1 VLDRLN
7 KDPSSALVELKTVNA
22 DQAGWQTLYEQEYPR
37 LLRALMAIAGDEG
50 AAEDAVQEAFVRG
63 YKQGLATLERPGA
76 WLLVVATRV
85 LFRDGRRRLS
95 DVAVETVPAPR
106 DEIDFAIERAD
117 LLVALRQLPERQR
130 AVVVAR
136 YYYELSYEEIAKAF
150 AIRTGTVG
158 ATLSQAL
165 GRLRAAQAA
174 RQLVR
179 GALRP

>member
-1 VLDRLN
+1 VN
-7 KDPSSALVELKTVNA
+7 GESASWEA
-22 DQAGWQTLYEQEYPR
+22 LYEREYPR
-37 LLRALMAIAGDEG
+37 LLRALLAIGGDEG
-50 AAEDAVQEAFVRG
+50 AAEDAVQEAFVRA
-63 YKQGLATLERPGA
+63 YRQGLASLERPGA

-85 LFRDGRRRLS
+85 LFRDRRRRLS
-95 DVAVETVPAPR
+95 DVAVETLPASR

-136 YYYELSYEEIAKAF
+136 YYYDLSYEEIAKAF
-150 AIRTGTVG
+150 SIRTGTVG

-165 GRLRAAQAA
+165 AKLRAAQAA

-179 GALRP
+179 GALRS

>member
-1 VLDRLN
+1 MDGV
-7 KDPSSALVELKTVNA
+7 VA
-22 DQAGWQTLYEQEYPR
+22 DWEALYEREYPR
-37 LLRALMAIAGDEG
+37 LLRALLAIGGDEG
-50 AAEDAVQEAFVRG
+50 AAEDAVQEAFVRA
-63 YKQGLATLERPGA
+63 YKQGIETLERPGA

-85 LFRDGRRRLS
+85 LFGDQRRRVV
-95 DVAVETVPAPR
+95 DVAVETLPAAR

-117 LLVALRQLPERQR
+117 LLTALRQLPERQR

-136 YYYELSYEEIAKAF
+136 YYYDLSYEEIAKAF
-150 AIRTGTVG
+150 AIRSGTVG

-165 GRLRAAQAA
+165 GKLRAAQAA

>member
-1 VLDRLN
+1 M
-7 KDPSSALVELKTVNA
+7 SADAAWE
-22 DQAGWQTLYEQEYPR
+22 DLYEQEYPR
-37 LLRALMAIAGDEG
+37 LLRALTAIAGDEG
-50 AAEDAVQEAFVRG
+50 AAEDAVQEAFVRAL
-63 YKQGLATLERPGA
+63 KQGLASLDRPGA

-85 LFRDGRRRLS
+85 LFRDRRRRVT
-95 DVAVETVPAPR
+95 DVAVETLPIAR
-106 DEIDFAIERAD
+106 DDIDFAIERAD

-136 YYYELSYEEIAKAF
+136 YYYDLSYEEIAKAF
-150 AIRTGTVG
+150 AIRRGTVG

-165 GRLRAAQAA
+165 ARLRAAHAA

>member
-1 VLDRLN
+1 V
-7 KDPSSALVELKTVNA
+7 SADAAWE
-22 DQAGWQTLYEQEYPR
+22 DLYEHEYPR
-37 LLRALMAIAGDEG
+37 LLRALTAIAGDEG
-50 AAEDAVQEAFVRG
+50 AAEDAVQEAFVRAF
-63 YKQGLATLERPGA
+63 KQGLAALDRPGA

-85 LFRDGRRRLS
+85 LFRDRRRWPAV
-95 DVAVETVPAPR
+95 VAVETLPMGR

-117 LLVALRQLPERQR
+117 LLAALRQLPERQR

-136 YYYELSYEEIAKAF
+136 YYYDLSYEEIAKAF
-150 AIRTGTVG
+150 AIRSGTVG

-165 GRLRAAQAA
+165 AKLRAAQAA

>member
-1 VLDRLN
+1 V
-7 KDPSSALVELKTVNA
+7 SADAAWE
-22 DQAGWQTLYEQEYPR
+22 GLYEQEYPR
-37 LLRALMAIAGDEG
+37 LLRALIAIAGDEG
-50 AAEDAVQEAFVRG
+50 AAEDAVQEAFVRAF
-63 YKQGLATLERPGA
+63 KQGLASLDRPGA

-85 LFRDGRRRLS
+85 LFRDRRRRAT
-95 DVAVETVPAPR
+95 DIAVETLPIAR

-136 YYYELSYEEIAKAF
+136 YYYDLSYEEIAQAF

-165 GRLRAAQAA
+165 ARLRAAHAA

>member
-1 VLDRLN
+1 MSLDAAAWER
-7 KDPSSALVELKTVNA
+7 
-22 DQAGWQTLYEQEYPR
+22 LYEQEYPR
-37 LLRALMAIAGDEG
+37 VLRALVAIAGDEG
-50 AAEDAVQEAFVRG
+50 AAEDAVQEAFVRA
-63 YKQGLATLERPGA
+63 YKQGLASLDRPGA
-76 WLLVVATRV
+76 WLLVVATRL
-85 LFRDGRRRLS
+85 LFRDRRRRS
-95 DVAVETVPAPR
+95 TDVAVELLPSGR

-136 YYYELSYEEIAKAF
+136 YFYDLSYEEIASAF

-165 GRLRAAQAA
+165 AKLRAAHAA

-179 GALRP
+179 GAMRS

>member
-1 VLDRLN
+1 MSVDI
-7 KDPSSALVELKTVNA
+7 
-22 DQAGWQTLYEQEYPR
+22 AGWERLYEQEYPR
-37 LLRALMAIAGDEG
+37 LLRALTAIAGDEG

-63 YKQGLATLERPGA
+63 CTQGLATLDRPGA

-85 LFRDGRRRLS
+85 LFRDRRRRVS
-95 DVAVETVPAPR
+95 DVAVETLPAAR
-106 DEIDFAIERAD
+106 DELDFALERAD
-117 LLVALRQLPERQR
+117 LLAALRQLPERQR

-136 YYYELSYEEIAKAF
+136 FYYDQSYEEIARTF
-150 AIRTGTVG
+150 SIRSGTVG

-165 GRLRAAQAA
+165 GALRAAHAA

>member
-1 VLDRLN
+1 MTGDV
-7 KDPSSALVELKTVNA
+7 
-22 DQAGWQTLYEQEYPR
+22 AGWEAVYEREYPR
-37 LLRALMAIAGDEG
+37 LLRALTAIGGDEG

-63 YKQGLATLERPGA
+63 FKQGLATLERPGA

-85 LFRDGRRRLS
+85 LFRDRRRRVTE
-95 DVAVETVPAPR
+95 VAVETLPASR

-117 LLVALRQLPERQR
+117 LLAALRQLPERQR

-136 YYYELSYEEIAKAF
+136 YYYDQSYLEIAEAF

-158 ATLSQAL
+158 ATLSQGLAK
-165 GRLRAAQAA
+165 LRAAQAA

-179 GALRP
+179 VAMRP